1 MFNPKTWGVRK
12 TAPPAAKATDATGTT
27 GAIGATG
34 GGAKSSAKQR
44 GDAAE
49 DAALTHLQAQG
60 LRLVQR
66 NFKTPGRGGGEI
78 DLIMRERDGTLVFVE
93 VRQRASASQGGAG
106 ASITRV
112 KQQRIVL
119 AARHFLL
126 RLGSEPPCRFDV
138 VLLQGSQ
145 GPNSA
150 PVDPSTTGSI
160 TWLRAAFDASA

>member
-1 MFNPKTWGVRK
+1 MVFNPKTWLVRK
-12 TAPPAAKATDATGTT
+12 TAPDAAVKVTNDA
-27 GAIGATG
+27 GAI
-34 GGAKSSAKQR
+34 KSSTKQR

-49 DAALTHLQAQG
+49 DAALAHLQAQG

-93 VRQRASASQGGAG
+93 VRQRASASQGGAAG
-106 ASITRV
+106 SVTRV

-138 VLLQGSQ
+138 VLLQG
-145 GPNSA
+145 PNPTNGAPSA
-150 PVDPSTTGSI
+150 ADSI
-160 TWLRAAFDASA
+160 TWLRAAFDASATF

>member
-1 MFNPKTWGVRK
+1 MVFNPKTWLVRK
-12 TAPPAAKATDATGTT
+12 IAPTAATNAADAN
-27 GAIGATG
+27 GAF
-34 GGAKSSAKQR
+34 KSSTKQR

-49 DAALTHLQAQG
+49 DAVLAHLQAQG
-60 LRLVQR
+60 LRLVQC

-93 VRQRASASQGGAG
+93 VCQRASASQGGVG
-106 ASITRV
+106 ASITRA

-138 VLLQGSQ
+138 VLLQG
-145 GPNSA
+145 PA
-150 PVDPSTTGSI
+150 PASGSPCTAASI
-160 TWLRAAFDASA
+160 TWLRAAFDASATF